1 MSYKNLLKEA
11 EVVVATAP
19 SSELADALTKV
30 FADGFLFYFKA
41 HSFHWNVTGK
51 DFSEYHAFFATVYEG
66 VFANMDRL
74 AEQIR
79 ALDAMAPKSLMELV
93 GVASIS
99 ENKADLD
106 PRGMV
111 AALAADNEK
120 ILAGLL
126 SCQKMAEAANEVGL
140 GNFLQDLFD
149 AHKKFRWMFKAI
161 LKD

>member
-1 MSYKNLLKEA
+1 MSYKKLLKEA
-11 EVVVATAP
+11 EVIVAAAP
-19 SSELADALTKV
+19 SSELAESLTKV

-51 DFSEYHAFFATVYEG
+51 DFSEYHAFFATIYEG

-74 AEQIR
+74 AEEIR
-79 ALDAMAPKSLMELV
+79 SLDAMAPKSLMELV
-93 GVASIS
+93 GSASIS
-99 ENKADLD
+99 ENKEDLD
-106 PRGMV
+106 AQGMV

-140 GNFLQDLFD
+140 ANFLQDLFD
-149 AHKKFRWMFKAI
+149 SHKKFRWMFKAI
-161 LKD
+161 LKG